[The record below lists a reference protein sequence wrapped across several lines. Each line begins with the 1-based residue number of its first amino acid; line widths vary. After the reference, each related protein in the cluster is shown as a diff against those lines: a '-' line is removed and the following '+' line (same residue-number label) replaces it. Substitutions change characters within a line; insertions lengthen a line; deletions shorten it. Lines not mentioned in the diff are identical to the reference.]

1 MMSLMLMTLA
11 VMVMTVHGKT
21 FTKCE
26 LAREL
31 ARNGVPRADIDD
43 YVCMAQYESSF
54 RTGVISGVNPDKHKS
69 RDHGLFQIND
79 YWNCDP
85 KDGRKTKNGCKHPCS
100 GYFNDNISDDIAC
113 VRQLKREHRGF
124 GFSYAWRDN
133 CRNLSSSYLR
143 GCNY

>member
-1 MMSLMLMTLA
+1 MSLMLTTLA

-43 YVCMAQYESSF
+43 YVCMAWYESSF
-54 RTGVISGVNPDKHKS
+54 RTYAVGRVNDNGS

-85 KDGRKTKNGCKHPCS
+85 QNGQRTKNGCNHPCS
-100 GYFNDNISDDIAC
+100 DFKNDDISDDIAC

-124 GFSYAWRDN
+124 TFSVGWKNN